1 MALLKTSRHCLELFP
16 TGCRILSCCFSSRIT
31 VQPPYWHKIFPD
43 KRIRNFDE
51 MPTVGPVI
59 EEYKNFKIHESY
71 HRWVKDVGHVVKEL
85 FPDGSCCV
93 HIYYK
98 DDFKT
103 VYQNDGGHPLRKS
116 HGIIAKY
123 RQDRPLIYGNVGL
136 GPGLGAEW
144 AGLRK
149 MLPSGVGGKDYL
161 PFRYDLEGITND
173 FIELILSKLDKNGEV
188 ELLPLL
194 FRWAFESI
202 GFVTLNR
209 HLGSLRFDGQEEVNN
224 LIEAAHL
231 TNEIVFLSNVCDF
244 EKQYERLVP
253 IQDYFASKVIE
264 YVQDTI
270 NLHLYGPCIVVNLS
284 EAGFDVK
291 LISTLIMDLFQGATA
306 TVPLTLTWALYH
318 LSRCPDIQERAREEL
333 IERMPTK
340 QSKYYKN
347 IEGAMTG
354 ELLFDAGHASPHVQA
369 ILQETLRLS
378 PPIVGNGRVSQMD
391 LVLGGYMVPAGTMI
405 VLQTQAA
412 CMLED
417 HFERPLEF
425 LPDRFIHSKK
435 YHRVGAVNLPFGF
448 GARFCIGQP
457 FAHGQLILALS
468 KILRNFEVSY
478 DGEEVG
484 VINRLHN
491 EPDKPVIFKLKPLKQ

>member
-1 MALLKTSRHCLELFP
+1 MALLKTNRHCLKLFP

-43 KRIRNFDE
+43 KIIRNFDE

-93 HIYYK
+93 HVYYK
-98 DDFKT
+98 DDFKA

-144 AGLRK
+144 ARLRK

-173 FIELILSKLDKNGEV
+173 FIELILRKLDKNGEV

-306 TVPLTLTWALYH
+306 TV
-318 LSRCPDIQERAREEL
+318 
-333 IERMPTK
+333 
-340 QSKYYKN
+340 SKC
-347 IEGAMTG
+347 
-354 ELLFDAGHASPHVQA
+354 
-369 ILQETLRLS
+369 
-378 PPIVGNGRVSQMD
+378 IV
-391 LVLGGYMVPAGTMI
+391 
-405 VLQTQAA
+405 
-412 CMLED
+412 
-417 HFERPLEF
+417 
-425 LPDRFIHSKK
+425 
-435 YHRVGAVNLPFGF
+435 
-448 GARFCIGQP
+448 
-457 FAHGQLILALS
+457 
-468 KILRNFEVSY
+468 
-478 DGEEVG
+478 
-484 VINRLHN
+484 
-491 EPDKPVIFKLKPLKQ
+491 

>member
-1 MALLKTSRHCLELFP
+1 
-16 TGCRILSCCFSSRIT
+16 
-31 VQPPYWHKIFPD
+31 
-43 KRIRNFDE
+43 
-51 MPTVGPVI
+51 
-59 EEYKNFKIHESY
+59 
-71 HRWVKDVGHVVKEL
+71 
-85 FPDGSCCV
+85 
-93 HIYYK
+93 
-98 DDFKT
+98 
-103 VYQNDGGHPLRKS
+103 
-116 HGIIAKY
+116 
-123 RQDRPLIYGNVGL
+123 
-136 GPGLGAEW
+136 
-144 AGLRK
+144 
-149 MLPSGVGGKDYL
+149 
-161 PFRYDLEGITND
+161 
-173 FIELILSKLDKNGEV
+173 
-188 ELLPLL
+188 
-194 FRWAFESI
+194 
-202 GFVTLNR
+202 
-209 HLGSLRFDGQEEVNN
+209 
-224 LIEAAHL
+224 
-231 TNEIVFLSNVCDF
+231 
-244 EKQYERLVP
+244 
-253 IQDYFASKVIE
+253 KVIE

-478 DGEEVG
+478 DREEVG

-491 EPDKPVIFKLKPLKQ
+491 EPDRPVIFKLKPLKQ